1 MREGRSMTEL
11 LGAATAA
18 ELGGGALGTRHTPG
32 VTAAP
37 NSEPVGAETGAPPH
51 TRFFNVQV
59 IPFSVIS
66 VKNAQPS
73 QVVQATRENRV
84 ALLTAPA
91 VGFVVYVGDT
101 GVSPQR
107 GMALIPGTVTE
118 IILVGGQDL
127 YAVTDAPCF
136 LALQVQIS
144 IVLMAEQ
151 ERRA

>member
-1 MREGRSMTEL
+1 MREGRSITEL

-18 ELGGGALGTRHTPG
+18 ELGGGAIGTRHTPG
-32 VTAAP
+32 VTPVP
-37 NSEPVGAETGAPPH
+37 NSEPVGAQTGAPPH

-59 IPFSVIS
+59 IPFAASQA
-66 VKNAQPS
+66 KATQPS
-73 QVVQATRENRV
+73 QVVQSTRENRV
-84 ALLTAPA
+84 ALLTAPF
-91 VGFVVYVGDT
+91 VGYTVYVGDS
-101 GVSPQR
+101 GVSPTR

-127 YAVTDAPCF
+127 YAVTDAPAY
-136 LALQVQIS
+136 LSLQVQIS

>member
-1 MREGRSMTEL
+1 MREGRSITEM
-11 LGAATAA
+11 LGAASAA
-18 ELGGGALGTRHTPG
+18 EFGFVPGTRSTPG
-32 VTAAP
+32 VTPVP
-37 NSEPVGAETGAPPH
+37 NSEPVGAMSGAPPH

-59 IPFSVIS
+59 IPFSAAQS
-66 VKNAQPS
+66 KNAQPS
-73 QVVQATRENRV
+73 QVVQSTRENRV

-91 VGFVVYVGDT
+91 VGFLIYVGDT
-101 GVSPQR
+101 GVSPAR